1 MFQLILLFFI
11 KRGQLHELCTMR
23 LHNTLDELTLQLF
36 ENWLGEVNASAEQ
49 IGADPFAGR
58 LQDYGVLVLL

>member
-1 MFQLILLFFI
+1 
-11 KRGQLHELCTMR
+11 MR

-36 ENWLGEVNASAEQ
+36 ENWLGEVNAGAEQ